1 MRLTN
6 PRQAIHDAFAIHLG
20 GPSDNLGGGGG
31 KFNSTKWLEKAGVAG
46 LVIRA
51 VMNQT
56 AHLRSAAIF
65 LNAPENTISG
75 TDIIILKASV
85 WSAFIQ
91 KHEVSPQDQGI
102 LIGFIDRIFMGYRS
116 RIRNHVSQ
124 QNTLGGMFGNYTKEA
139 ANRLTDLS
147 NKMLD
152 VLHTYDDR
160 SQAPVWAVI
169 DAEREALDA
178 ERDQESQKRQHI
190 AYAMDCGVS
199 WTQAKRQADEAE
211 DAQPNS
217 EAA

>member
-1 MRLTN
+1 MRLSN

-20 GPSDNLGGGGG
+20 GPSDNIGSTG

-75 TDIIILKASV
+75 TDIIILKAAV

-91 KHEVSPQDQGI
+91 KNQVSPQDQGV

-116 RIRNHVSQ
+116 RVRNHESQ
-124 QNTLGGMFGNYTKEA
+124 QNTLGAMFGSYTKETA
-139 ANRLTDLS
+139 DRLTDLS

-160 SQAPVWAVI
+160 SQAPVWVVI
-169 DAEREALDA
+169 DAERDARDA
-178 ERDQESQKRQHI
+178 ERGQESQKRQHI
-190 AYAMDCGVS
+190 AYAMECGVP
-199 WTQAKRQADEAE
+199 WAKAKKQADEAE
-211 DAQPNS
+211 DAGSNS